1 MFYRETVIVINE
13 TFAIL
18 IKFWI
23 CGIKLEGGNMMRNK
37 LAASEDLYLMN
48 YIFQGG
54 KYYELCVFSIIL
66 THNSPVPV

>member
-1 MFYRETVIVINE
+1 
-13 TFAIL
+13 
-18 IKFWI
+18 
-23 CGIKLEGGNMMRNK
+23 MMRNK

-48 YIFQGG
+48 YIFQRG